1 LKLGLG
7 RYGVISAFGR
17 KEVENFSF
25 TPSLSGTYN
34 ENIVIENVLDTM
46 NDQNVAVKANVRK
59 TPTFTLDPQ
68 IVDFGIVDPALP
80 PPEKSGFT
88 LTNVSKHERTFVIG
102 IKSDSSPSK
111 GGSSSSSSTVVPSEP
126 RRCFVD
132 ISLSRDDVGT
142 ALSKTEEEEIENIQ
156 QKLKIAKRK
165 GKKDKIQKY
174 EARLTELGIPLPQ
187 DAEADTDDNE
197 STTTNEIV
205 PPTPGT
211 VSGDQ
216 LEEEENVEYG
226 PKALISTLTVILQ
239 PNQKNRIF
247 VELLPKSPHGN
258 EEGGSNNESNTKEH
272 NSIAL
277 DLDSVIEV
285 HEKKN
290 ADESQ
295 TVRVIARQRI
305 RPDIT
310 SAAMASHN
318 ASRPGVGGNHSSV
331 ASGTSS
337 VQSVL
342 PTSQGTFS
350 LFIEELV
357 LMLMIDILHIAL
369 MRYCLELTQQCVV
382 SPTAFC
388 VASCLFLPAT
398 SPHYTALS
406 AHFQPFTIPSTTS
419 SSSSSSSPSGLILA
433 DGYSRQIPGNTHAEA
448 NALTNFQSRLLQ
460 LHSSAEGRALPS
472 KEEILKDTDCY
483 ATMEPCSVRTSG
495 GPSCALELVKAGVR
509 GVWLGVEEPPD
520 FVQCQ
525 GVNILLEGGVKVG
538 RVAGLEEDC
547 LKAARRGR
555 D

>member
-1 LKLGLG
+1 
-7 RYGVISAFGR
+7 
-17 KEVENFSF
+17 
-25 TPSLSGTYN
+25 
-34 ENIVIENVLDTM
+34 
-46 NDQNVAVKANVRK
+46 VKANVRK

-68 IVDFGIVDPALP
+68 VVDFGTVDPALP
-80 PPEKSGFT
+80 PPEKLGFT

-102 IKSDSSPSK
+102 IKSDPSTTSQS
-111 GGSSSSSSTVVPSEP
+111 GTSSSSSTIVPSEP

-197 STTTNEIV
+197 STTANEIV

-211 VSGDQ
+211 VSGDTP
-216 LEEEENVEYG
+216 EEEENVEYG
-226 PKALISTLTVILQ
+226 PKALISTLTVVLQ

-247 VELLPKSPHGN
+247 VELLPKSPHGPQGQ
-258 EEGGSNNESNTKEH
+258 EGGSNNESNTKEF
-272 NSIAL
+272 NSTAL
-277 DLDSVIEV
+277 DLDSIIEV

-295 TVRVIARQRI
+295 TVKVIARQRI

-318 ASRPGVGGNHSSV
+318 ASGPGIGGNHSSV

-342 PTSQGTFS
+342 PTSQGMFS
-350 LFIEELV
+350 IFIDGLV
-357 LMLMIDILHIAL
+357 LMIDILHIAL

-398 SPHYTALS
+398 SPHYAALA
-406 AHFQPFTIPSTTS
+406 AHFQPFSVPSTS
-419 SSSSSSSPSGLILA
+419 SSSTSSSSPSGLILA

-472 KEEILKDTDCY
+472 KEAILRDTDCY
-483 ATMEPCSVRTSG
+483 ATMEPCSIRTSG